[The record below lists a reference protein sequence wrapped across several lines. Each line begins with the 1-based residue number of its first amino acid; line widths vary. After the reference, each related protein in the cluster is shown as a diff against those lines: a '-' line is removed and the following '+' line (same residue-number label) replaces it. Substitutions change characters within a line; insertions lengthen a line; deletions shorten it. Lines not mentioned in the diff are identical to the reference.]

1 MLDPQTLNDETV
13 KSQTSKLAYSMRRA
27 SSIISREAFEESNG
41 AFLLQNFHG
50 AIGNALQK

>member
-1 MLDPQTLNDETV
+1 
-13 KSQTSKLAYSMRRA
+13 MRRA

-50 AIGNALQK
+50 AIGNALQKKKGEIREM